1 MVTMQDDY
9 TLRTTETMMCY
20 TLDDAKRKIHI
31 SVIVDLSVKDGEN
44 CTISI
49 ETANETR
56 YRMKRVR
63 TDDAI
68 IFDIFLCEVKK
79 EALAISGVDVDY

>member
-1 MVTMQDDY
+1 MITMQDDY

-20 TLDDAKRKIHI
+20 TLDDEKRKIHI

-44 CTISI
+44 CSISI
-49 ETANETR
+49 ETQNETR

-79 EALAISGVDVDY
+79 EALALSGVEID

>member
-20 TLDDAKRKIHI
+20 TLDNPKRKIHI
-31 SVIVDLSVKDGEN
+31 SVIVDLSVKNGEN

-56 YRMKRVR
+56 YRMKQVR
-63 TDDAI
+63 TDDAFV
-68 IFDIFLCEVKK
+68 FDIFLTEVKK
-79 EALAISGVDVDY
+79 EAEALSGVEID

>member
-1 MVTMQDDY
+1 MQDDY

-20 TLDDAKRKIHI
+20 TFDDVKRKIHI

-44 CTISI
+44 CSIAI

-63 TDDAI
+63 TDDAF

-79 EALAISGVDVDY
+79 EAEALSGVEID

>member
-1 MVTMQDDY
+1 MITMQDDY

-20 TLDDAKRKIHI
+20 TLDDFKRKIHI

-44 CTISI
+44 CSISI

-79 EALAISGVDVDY
+79 EADALSGVEID

>member
-1 MVTMQDDY
+1 MITMQDDF

-20 TLDDAKRKIHI
+20 TLDDDKRKIHI

-44 CTISI
+44 CSIAI

-79 EALAISGVDVDY
+79 EALALSGVEID

>member
-1 MVTMQDDY
+1 MVTIQGDY

-20 TLDDAKRKIHI
+20 TLDDVKRKIHI
-31 SVIVDLSVKDGEN
+31 SVIVDLSVKNGNN

-68 IFDIFLCEVKK
+68 IFDIFLSEVKK
-79 EALAISGVDVDY
+79 EADALSGVEID

>member
-1 MVTMQDDY
+1 MQDDY

-20 TLDDAKRKIHI
+20 TLDDDKRKIHI

-44 CTISI
+44 CSIAI
-49 ETANETR
+49 ETQNETR

-79 EALAISGVDVDY
+79 EALALSGVEIY

>member
-20 TLDDAKRKIHI
+20 TLDDVKRKIHI

-79 EALAISGVDVDY
+79 EALAISGVEID

>member
-1 MVTMQDDY
+1 MITMQDDY

-20 TLDDAKRKIHI
+20 TLDNPKRKIHI
-31 SVIVDLSVKDGEN
+31 SVIVDLSIKSGNN

-56 YRMKRVR
+56 YRMKQVR
-63 TDDAI
+63 TDDAF
-68 IFDIFLCEVKK
+68 IFDIFLTEVKK
-79 EALAISGVDVDY
+79 EAEALSGVEID

>member
-1 MVTMQDDY
+1 MQDDY

-20 TLDDAKRKIHI
+20 TLDDAKRKILI
-31 SVIVDLSVKDGEN
+31 SVIVDLSVKNSEN
-44 CTISI
+44 CFISI
-49 ETANETR
+49 ETQNETR

-79 EALAISGVDVDY
+79 EALALSGVEID

>member
-1 MVTMQDDY
+1 MITMQDDY

-20 TLDDAKRKIHI
+20 TLDDDKRKIHI

-44 CTISI
+44 CPIAI

-56 YRMKRVR
+56 HRTKRVR

-79 EALAISGVDVDY
+79 EALALSGVEID

>member
-1 MVTMQDDY
+1 MITMQDDY

-20 TLDDAKRKIHI
+20 TFDDAKRKIHI
-31 SVIVDLSVKDGEN
+31 SVIVDLSIKNGEN
-44 CTISI
+44 CSIAI

-79 EALAISGVDVDY
+79 EALALSGVEIY

>member
-1 MVTMQDDY
+1 MLTTQDDY

-20 TLDDAKRKIHI
+20 TFDDAKRKIHI

-44 CTISI
+44 CSISI
-49 ETANETR
+49 ETQNETR

-63 TDDAI
+63 TDDAF
-68 IFDIFLCEVKK
+68 IFDIFLSEVKK
-79 EALAISGVDVDY
+79 EAEALSGVEID

>member
-1 MVTMQDDY
+1 MITMQDDY

-20 TLDDAKRKIHI
+20 TLDDAKQKIHI
-31 SVIVDLSVKDGEN
+31 SVIVDLSVKNGNN

-56 YRMKRVR
+56 YRMKQVR

-79 EALAISGVDVDY
+79 EALALSGVEIY

>member
-1 MVTMQDDY
+1 MQDDY

-20 TLDDAKRKIHI
+20 TLDDVKRKIHI
-31 SVIVDLSVKDGEN
+31 SVIVDLSVKNGDN
-44 CTISI
+44 CTVSI

-79 EALAISGVDVDY
+79 EALALSGVEID

>member
-1 MVTMQDDY
+1 MQDDY

-20 TLDDAKRKIHI
+20 TFDDAKRKIHI
-31 SVIVDLSVKDGEN
+31 SVIVDLSVKTGEN
-44 CTISI
+44 CSITI

-63 TDDAI
+63 TDDAFV
-68 IFDIFLCEVKK
+68 FDIFLTEVKK
-79 EALAISGVDVDY
+79 EADALSGVEID

>member
-1 MVTMQDDY
+1 MVTMQGDY

-20 TLDDAKRKIHI
+20 TLDDVKRKIHI
-31 SVIVDLSVKDGEN
+31 SVIVDLSVKNGNN

-79 EALAISGVDVDY
+79 EALALSGVEIY

>member
-20 TLDDAKRKIHI
+20 TLDDVKRKIHI

>member
-20 TLDDAKRKIHI
+20 TLDDVKRKIHI

-44 CTISI
+44 CSIAI

-79 EALAISGVDVDY
+79 EALALSGVEID

>member
-1 MVTMQDDY
+1 MQDDY

-20 TLDDAKRKIHI
+20 TLDDVKRKIHI
-31 SVIVDLSVKDGEN
+31 SVIVDLSIKDGDN

-56 YRMKRVR
+56 YRMKQVR

-79 EALAISGVDVDY
+79 EALALSGVEIE

>member
-1 MVTMQDDY
+1 MITMQDDY

-20 TLDDAKRKIHI
+20 TLDDDKRRIHI
-31 SVIVDLSVKDGEN
+31 SVIVDLSVKSGDN

-79 EALAISGVDVDY
+79 EALALSGVEID

>member
-1 MVTMQDDY
+1 MITMQDDY

-20 TLDDAKRKIHI
+20 TLDDVKRKIHI

-44 CTISI
+44 CSIAI

-79 EALAISGVDVDY
+79 EALALSGVEIY

>member
-20 TLDDAKRKIHI
+20 TFDDAKRKIHI
-31 SVIVDLSVKDGEN
+31 SVIVDLSVKTGEN
-44 CTISI
+44 CSITI

-63 TDDAI
+63 TDDAFV
-68 IFDIFLCEVKK
+68 FDIFLTEVKK
-79 EALAISGVDVDY
+79 EADALSGVEID

>member
-1 MVTMQDDY
+1 MITMQDDY

-20 TLDDAKRKIHI
+20 TFDDAKRKIHI

-44 CTISI
+44 CSIAI

-79 EALAISGVDVDY
+79 EAEALSGVEID

>member
-1 MVTMQDDY
+1 MITMQDDY

-20 TLDDAKRKIHI
+20 TLDDVKRKIHI
-31 SVIVDLSVKDGEN
+31 SVTVDLSVKSGDN

-79 EALAISGVDVDY
+79 EALALSGVEID

>member
-1 MVTMQDDY
+1 MITMQDDY

-20 TLDDAKRKIHI
+20 TLDDVKRKIHI
-31 SVIVDLSVKDGEN
+31 SVIVDLSVKNGDN

-56 YRMKRVR
+56 YRMKQVR

-79 EALAISGVDVDY
+79 EALALSGVEID

>member
-1 MVTMQDDY
+1 MLTTQDDY

-44 CTISI
+44 CSIAI

-63 TDDAI
+63 TDDAF
-68 IFDIFLCEVKK
+68 IFDIFLSEVKK
-79 EALAISGVDVDY
+79 EAEALSGVEID

>member
-1 MVTMQDDY
+1 MITMQDDY
-9 TLRTTETMMCY
+9 TLRTTETMLCY
-20 TLDDAKRKIHI
+20 TLDDSKRKIHI
-31 SVIVDLSVKDGEN
+31 SVIVDLSVKSGDN

-63 TDDAI
+63 TDDAF
-68 IFDIFLCEVKK
+68 IFDIFLSEVKK
-79 EALAISGVDVDY
+79 EAEALSGVEID

>member
-1 MVTMQDDY
+1 MLTTQDDY

-20 TLDDAKRKIHI
+20 TFDDAKRKIHI

-44 CTISI
+44 CSIAI

-63 TDDAI
+63 TDDAF
-68 IFDIFLCEVKK
+68 IFDIFLSEVKK
-79 EALAISGVDVDY
+79 EAEALSGVEID

>member
-1 MVTMQDDY
+1 MITMQGDY

-20 TLDDAKRKIHI
+20 TLDDVKRKIHI

-44 CTISI
+44 CSISI

-79 EALAISGVDVDY
+79 EALALSGVEID

>member
-1 MVTMQDDY
+1 MQDDY

-20 TLDDAKRKIHI
+20 TLDDVKRKIHI
-31 SVIVDLSVKDGEN
+31 SVIVDLSIKDGDN

-56 YRMKRVR
+56 YRMKQVR

-79 EALAISGVDVDY
+79 EALALSGVEID

>member
-1 MVTMQDDY
+1 MITMQDDY

-20 TLDDAKRKIHI
+20 TFDDVKRKIHI
-31 SVIVDLSVKDGEN
+31 SVIVDLSVKNGEN
-44 CTISI
+44 CSIAI
-49 ETANETR
+49 ETQNETR

-68 IFDIFLCEVKK
+68 IFDIFLSEVKK
-79 EALAISGVDVDY
+79 EAEALSGVEID

>member
-1 MVTMQDDY
+1 MITMQDDY
-9 TLRTTETMMCY
+9 TLRTTETMLCY

-44 CTISI
+44 CSIAI

-56 YRMKRVR
+56 YRMKSVR
-63 TDDAI
+63 TDDAYV
-68 IFDIFLCEVKK
+68 FDIFLSEVKK
-79 EALAISGVDVDY
+79 EADALSGVEID

>member
-1 MVTMQDDY
+1 MITMQDDY
-9 TLRTTETMMCY
+9 VLRTTETMMCY
-20 TLDDAKRKIHI
+20 TLDDVKRKIHI
-31 SVIVDLSVKDGEN
+31 SVIVDLSVKNGEN
-44 CTISI
+44 CSISI

-56 YRMKRVR
+56 YRMKQVR

-79 EALAISGVDVDY
+79 EALALSGVEID